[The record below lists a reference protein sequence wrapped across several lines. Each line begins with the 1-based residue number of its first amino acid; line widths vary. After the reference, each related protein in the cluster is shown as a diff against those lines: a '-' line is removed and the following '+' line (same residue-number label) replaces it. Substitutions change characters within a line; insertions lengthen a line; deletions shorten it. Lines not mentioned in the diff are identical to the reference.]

1 MPEGRTMLVLAH
13 RGYHARHPEN
23 TLEAFAAAAREGV
36 DGIET
41 DVRLSVEGIPLLV
54 HDRVTPRGRAVSGL
68 TRDEVGRD
76 YGHAVPRLE
85 EALEAQPGLLWNV
98 EIKHPE
104 AVRATLAVLAPLAGK
119 RRLLVTAFRH
129 DVVAAVA
136 AALPR
141 LDCGLLCAH
150 RPSNLAALTQ
160 GAAANVRT
168 LVWDYNILDP
178 VLVTEA
184 RERGWRTAVYGAV
197 TEDEHRS
204 CAALPLD
211 ALITDYPERVR
222 FTA

>member
-1 MPEGRTMLVLAH
+1 MLVLAH

-41 DVRLSVEGIPLLV
+41 DVRLAADGTPLLV
-54 HDRVTPRGRAVSGL
+54 HDRVTPQGRAVSAL
-68 TRDEVGRD
+68 TREALARD
-76 YGHAVPRLE
+76 FGHAVPRLD
-85 EALEAQPGLLWNV
+85 EALDAQPGLLWNV

-104 AVRATLAVLAPLAGK
+104 AVRATVAVLAPLVAR
-119 RRLLVTAFRH
+119 RRLLVTSFRH

-136 AALPR
+136 AALPG

-150 RPSNLAALTQ
+150 RPLNLATVTQ
-160 GAAANVRT
+160 GAAPNVRT

-178 VLVTEA
+178 LLAAEA

-197 TEDEHRS
+197 TEDEHRA
-204 CAALPLD
+204 CAEIGLD

>member
-1 MPEGRTMLVLAH
+1 MLVLAH

-23 TLEAFAAAAREGV
+23 TLEAFAAAASESV

-41 DVRLSVEGIPLLV
+41 DVRLSADGIPLLV
-54 HDRVTPRGRAVSGL
+54 HDRVTPRGRVVSAL
-68 TRDEVGRD
+68 TREEVSRD

-85 EALEAQPGLLWNV
+85 EALDAQPGLLWNV

-104 AVRATLAVLAPLAGK
+104 AVRATLAVLTPLAAK
-119 RRLLVTAFRH
+119 RRLLVTSFRH

-136 AALPR
+136 AALPA

-150 RPSNLAALTQ
+150 RPVSLAAVMQ
-160 GAAANVRT
+160 GAAPNVRT
-168 LVWDYNILDP
+168 LVWDFNILDP
-178 VLVTEA
+178 ALVAEA
-184 RERGWRTAVYGAV
+184 HERGWRTAVYGAV
-197 TEDEHRS
+197 TEDEHRA
-204 CAALPLD
+204 CAEMALA